1 MYMQP
6 SACIGCL
13 HVYLPHA
20 HCNVKV
26 ILCVTRMECGQTV
39 ITLVGLCFIVG
50 HASVG
55 LVRAHLKYILFT
67 NKHLEVALD

>member
-1 MYMQP
+1 MYT
-6 SACIGCL
+6 CL
-13 HVYLPHA
+13 MHTAML
-20 HCNVKV
+20 NSV

-67 NKHLEVALD
+67 NKHWEVALD